1 MNELVIRT
9 RKVPRVIFVDVDLF
23 DEFDRERFV
32 VDLATEVEV
41 DELFVGRVEAEPW
54 KRELG
59 VVVAIIVDRGHV
71 GELWGTIGHY
81 SVLRSSWFGESW
93 GIIGGK
99 GFSGWYIY
107 INLELRRRG
116 RCLNIYLKVKSVGAL
131 TSLEWQKHMKDF
143 WLCFSFIN
151 NVEDFVCLFFF

>member
-71 GELWGTIGHY
+71 GEL
-81 SVLRSSWFGESW
+81 
-93 GIIGGK
+93 
-99 GFSGWYIY
+99 
-107 INLELRRRG
+107 
-116 RCLNIYLKVKSVGAL
+116 
-131 TSLEWQKHMKDF
+131 
-143 WLCFSFIN
+143 
-151 NVEDFVCLFFF
+151 